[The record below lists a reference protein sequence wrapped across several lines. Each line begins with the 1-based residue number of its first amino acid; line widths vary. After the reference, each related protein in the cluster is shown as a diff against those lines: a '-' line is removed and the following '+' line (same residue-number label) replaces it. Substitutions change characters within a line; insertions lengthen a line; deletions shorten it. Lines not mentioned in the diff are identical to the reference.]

1 MALST
6 GQTITDGTVTW
17 KVIDVRGVAANASVA
32 GSMKLYNSTGQNTD
46 GTMSQAAITSA
57 INSAAAATAN
67 TATTAYNIPTSGGN
81 GNIWIS

>member
-1 MALST
+1 MATT
-6 GQTITDGTVTW
+6 GQQITDGTVVW

-32 GSMKLYNSTGQNTD
+32 GSMKLYTTTGQNTD

-57 INSAAAATAN
+57 INSAAAATAG